1 MEMRAGPGADGQ
13 GAAENSRTSPEPD
26 RRTLTAELIESAGL
40 FTMAG
45 NMVYLPWC
53 LEEEADE

>member
-1 MEMRAGPGADGQ
+1 VTMM
-13 GAAENSRTSPEPD
+13 EPD

-40 FTMAG
+40 FTMTG

-53 LEEEADE
+53 PEEEADE

>member
-1 MEMRAGPGADGQ
+1 MTMM
-13 GAAENSRTSPEPD
+13 EPD

-40 FTMAG
+40 FTMTG

-53 LEEEADE
+53 PEEETDE